1 MKGRIL
7 ASTLAAVAALAFAA
21 SASSGE
27 VTKYVRYDHGGAV
40 WYGVLE
46 GKTIH
51 QLRGDV
57 FQSPTRTGV
66 TVALG
71 DVTLL
76 APSEP
81 EKVVA
86 VGLNYRSHFDQA
98 ADLKPQDYPSVFDKH
113 ATSVIGHQAEITY
126 YEDASDLHFEAEMV
140 LIVGKLA
147 SNVSVDEAPDHIFA
161 VAAGNDVSER
171 VWQQSDLQWFRA
183 KGADTFGPVGP
194 VMARGVDYNDLLLQS
209 RLNGKVMQS
218 QRTSDPGVRLR
229 GPGQLHQPLRD
240 AETGRHDLHRHPRVD
255 GSHAARRC
263 HRDRTRERGDTAQH
277 HR

>member
-1 MKGRIL
+1 MKGRIFVS
-7 ASTLAAVAALAFAA
+7 ALAAVAALAFAA

-27 VTKYVRYDHGGAV
+27 VTKYVRYDHGGAI

-66 TVALG
+66 TVTLG

-98 ADLKPQDYPSVFDKH
+98 P
-113 ATSVIGHQAEITY
+113 
-126 YEDASDLHFEAEMV
+126 
-140 LIVGKLA
+140 
-147 SNVSVDEAPDHIFA
+147 VS
-161 VAAGNDVSER
+161 
-171 VWQQSDLQWFRA
+171 
-183 KGADTFGPVGP
+183 T
-194 VMARGVDYNDLLLQS
+194 
-209 RLNGKVMQS
+209 
-218 QRTSDPGVRLR
+218 
-229 GPGQLHQPLRD
+229 
-240 AETGRHDLHRHPRVD
+240 
-255 GSHAARRC
+255 
-263 HRDRTRERGDTAQH
+263 
-277 HR
+277 